1 MQNIFWNKYVIFDS
15 QLLISGLLGGEG
27 HLQGQSG
34 SYDRIGYEL
43 GMAPCPSTK
52 VLLIRLGTLLFFL
65 AILAAGILIRLFVKV
80 RILLLHQARF
90 LDLKSQL

>member
-1 MQNIFWNKYVIFDS
+1 MFIIFISK
-15 QLLISGLLGGEG
+15 LLITGLLGGEG

-43 GMAPCPSTK
+43 GMASCPPTK
-52 VLLIRLGTLLFFL
+52 VLVIRIGTLLFFL

-80 RILLLHQARF
+80 QILLLHHVHQARF